1 MISTK
6 LSKLSTNFRS
16 SRLGRSPR
24 ELLSSTPRGN
34 IDLTVARILDQNIHA
49 RGILSHSSAALRK
62 LDKQYLLFILMVESS
77 LGLFIISLN
86 DTTVK
91 VNEETGV
98 DVFSGR
104 YKYNKGTILNFMLIN
119 WITEHHAERVAL
131 GQMQVE
137 ARRQASPEME
147 RIPLV

>member
-1 MISTK
+1 M
-6 LSKLSTNFRS
+6 
-16 SRLGRSPR
+16 
-24 ELLSSTPRGN
+24 
-34 IDLTVARILDQNIHA
+34 HA
-49 RGILSHSSAALRK
+49 EFCPTRAPLRK
-62 LDKQYLLFILMVESS
+62 LEKQYLLFILMAQSS
-77 LGLFIISLN
+77 SGLFIISLN

-98 DVFSGR
+98 DVLSGR

-131 GQMQVE
+131 GQMHVE
-137 ARRQASPEME
+137 ARRQASSEME